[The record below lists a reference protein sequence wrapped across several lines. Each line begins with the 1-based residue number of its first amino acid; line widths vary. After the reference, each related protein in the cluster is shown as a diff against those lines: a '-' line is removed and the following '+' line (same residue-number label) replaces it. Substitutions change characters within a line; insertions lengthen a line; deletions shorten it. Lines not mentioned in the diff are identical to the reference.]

1 MQHRAKDVEDV
12 AKEPDDN
19 EEEGEAGGGVAP
31 EVFED
36 LGREYYD
43 PAGY

>member
-1 MQHRAKDVEDV
+1 MEHGANDVKDI
-12 AKEPDDN
+12 AQEPDDY
-19 EEEGEAGGGVAP
+19 EEEGEAGGGVAA

-36 LGREYYD
+36 LGRKYYD